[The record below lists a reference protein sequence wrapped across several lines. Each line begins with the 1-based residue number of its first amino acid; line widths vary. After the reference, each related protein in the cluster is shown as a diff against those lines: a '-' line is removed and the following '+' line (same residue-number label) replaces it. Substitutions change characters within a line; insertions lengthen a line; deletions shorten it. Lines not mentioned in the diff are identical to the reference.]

1 MSANDGNTEETP
13 RECLD
18 RMLREAEE
26 LRTAVERDERERT
39 AREKAERE
47 QQEREAREKVEQER
61 LAKEKAENE
70 RKEREATESRKRPA
84 GEAPRGTPPKKT
96 RRGKGKA
103 REEDEPVELS
113 VPCDYC
119 KKTGQ
124 RCLYRGNRRA
134 RSCLGC
140 HAAHVA
146 CQTGGKPSAGPVEKE
161 AEGAAVPGSSRGR
174 AVWQAEP
181 GEPGRLTGEE
191 LMQTLLVEVQGLRR
205 SYDRTSE
212 ELKFARKELRTLRES
227 AEVLLKEAE
236 WRKAQV
242 QAYVEYLE
250 EEAAAE
256 NNKEYEGAS
265 GEESEGEDSEDS
277 DSEGEEE
284 V

>member
-1 MSANDGNTEETP
+1 MSANDGNAEETR
-13 RECLD
+13 RERLD

-26 LRTAVERDERERT
+26 LCAAVERDEREQR
-39 AREKAERE
+39 
-47 QQEREAREKVEQER
+47 EREAREKAEQER

-70 RKEREATESRKRPA
+70 RKEREAAESRKRPA

-103 REEDEPVELS
+103 REEDEPVES
-113 VPCDYC
+113 TVPCDYC

-124 RCLYRGNRRA
+124 RCLYRGNGRA

-212 ELKFARKELRTLRES
+212 ELKSARKELRPLRES

-256 NNKEYEGAS
+256 NDEEYEGSS

-277 DSEGEEE
+277 DGEGEEE

>member
-13 RECLD
+13 RERLD

-26 LRTAVERDERERT
+26 LRAAVERDEREQR
-39 AREKAERE
+39 
-47 QQEREAREKVEQER
+47 EREAREKAEQER

-70 RKEREATESRKRPA
+70 RKEREAAESRKRPA

-103 REEDEPVELS
+103 REEDEPVES
-113 VPCDYC
+113 TVPCDYC

-124 RCLYRGNRRA
+124 RCLYRGNGRA

-146 CQTGGKPSAGPVEKE
+146 CQTGGKPSAGP
-161 AEGAAVPGSSRGR
+161 GR
-174 AVWQAEP
+174 RRRKGRP
-181 GEPGRLTGEE
+181 RLTGEE
-191 LMQTLLVEVQGLRR
+191 LMQTLLVKVQGLRR

-212 ELKFARKELRTLRES
+212 ELKSARKELRTLRES

-250 EEAAAE
+250 EEVVAE
-256 NNKEYEGAS
+256 NDEVYEGSS

-277 DSEGEEE
+277 DGEGEEE

>member
-1 MSANDGNTEETP
+1 MSANDGNAEETP
-13 RECLD
+13 QERLERLD
-18 RMLREAEE
+18 RVLREAEE
-26 LRTAVERDERERT
+26 LRAAVERDEREQR
-39 AREKAERE
+39 
-47 QQEREAREKVEQER
+47 EREAREKAEQER

-70 RKEREATESRKRPA
+70 RKEREAAESRKRPA

-103 REEDEPVELS
+103 REEDEPVESS

-124 RCLYRGNRRA
+124 RCLYRGNGRA

-161 AEGAAVPGSSRGR
+161 AEGAA
-174 AVWQAEP
+174 
-181 GEPGRLTGEE
+181 

-205 SYDRTSE
+205 GFDRTSE
-212 ELKFARKELRTLRES
+212 ELKSARKELRTLRES

-242 QAYVEYLE
+242 EAYIEYLE

-256 NNKEYEGAS
+256 NDEEYEGSS
-265 GEESEGEDSEDS
+265 GEGSEGEDSEDS
-277 DSEGEEE
+277 DGEGEEE

>member
-1 MSANDGNTEETP
+1 MSANDGNAEETP
-13 RECLD
+13 QERLERLD
-18 RMLREAEE
+18 R
-26 LRTAVERDERERT
+26 
-39 AREKAERE
+39 E
-47 QQEREAREKVEQER
+47 QREREAREKAEQER

-70 RKEREATESRKRPA
+70 RKEREAAESRKRPA

-96 RRGKGKA
+96 RRDGRQAFG
-103 REEDEPVELS
+103 
-113 VPCDYC
+113 
-119 KKTGQ
+119 
-124 RCLYRGNRRA
+124 
-134 RSCLGC
+134 
-140 HAAHVA
+140 
-146 CQTGGKPSAGPVEKE
+146 GPVEKE

-205 SYDRTSE
+205 GFDRTSE
-212 ELKFARKELRTLRES
+212 ELKSARKELRTLRES

-242 QAYVEYLE
+242 EAYVEYLE

-256 NNKEYEGAS
+256 NDEEYEGSS

-277 DSEGEEE
+277 DGEGEEE

>member
-1 MSANDGNTEETP
+1 MSANDGNAEETP
-13 RECLD
+13 PR
-18 RMLREAEE
+18 
-26 LRTAVERDERERT
+26 
-39 AREKAERE
+39 
-47 QQEREAREKVEQER
+47 
-61 LAKEKAENE
+61 
-70 RKEREATESRKRPA
+70 
-84 GEAPRGTPPKKT
+84 APRP
-96 RRGKGKA
+96 
-103 REEDEPVELS
+103 

-124 RCLYRGNRRA
+124 RCLYRGNGHA

-181 GEPGRLTGEE
+181 GEPGQLTGEE
-191 LMQTLLVEVQGLRR
+191 LMQTLLVEVQGLRH

-212 ELKFARKELRTLRES
+212 ELKSARKELRTLRES

-242 QAYVEYLE
+242 QAYVD
-250 EEAAAE
+250 
-256 NNKEYEGAS
+256 

-277 DSEGEEE
+277 DGEGEEE

>member
-1 MSANDGNTEETP
+1 MSANDGNAEETP
-13 RECLD
+13 QERLERLD
-18 RMLREAEE
+18 RVLREAEE
-26 LRTAVERDERERT
+26 LRAAVERDEREQR
-39 AREKAERE
+39 
-47 QQEREAREKVEQER
+47 EREAREKAEQER

-70 RKEREATESRKRPA
+70 RKEREAAESRKRPA

-103 REEDEPVELS
+103 REEDEPVESSRAASL
-113 VPCDYC
+113 
-119 KKTGQ
+119 
-124 RCLYRGNRRA
+124 RRA
-134 RSCLGC
+134 RICD
-140 HAAHVA
+140 
-146 CQTGGKPSAGPVEKE
+146 EKE

-205 SYDRTSE
+205 GFDRTSE
-212 ELKFARKELRTLRES
+212 ELKSARKELRTLRES

-242 QAYVEYLE
+242 QAYLEYLE

-256 NNKEYEGAS
+256 NDEEYEGSS

-277 DSEGEEE
+277 DGEGEEE